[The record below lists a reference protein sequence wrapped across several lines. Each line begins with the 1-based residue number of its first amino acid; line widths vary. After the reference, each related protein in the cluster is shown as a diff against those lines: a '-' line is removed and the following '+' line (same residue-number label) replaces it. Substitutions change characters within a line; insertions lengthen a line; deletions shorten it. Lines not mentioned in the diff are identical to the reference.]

1 MKITKYTEEYIR
13 RFEKF
18 LLDTPESKMK
28 FLQDKFFRDL
38 PKKQNGIFRTGQGR
52 KRGVKCAICMKSF
65 TSDQAMK
72 THLESE
78 H

>member
-38 PKKQNGIFRTGQGR
+38 PKKQNGIFRKNDGSVISIAIHGR
-52 KRGVKCAICMKSF
+52 IERNSLL
-65 TSDQAMK
+65 
-72 THLESE
+72 HY
-78 H
+78 